1 MSFLISEIR
10 TEIFTSEK
18 QNPFFFLL
26 EFILCYLEK
35 KIKKKLILC
44 FSSLPVHQ

>member
-18 QNPFFFLL
+18 QNPFFFFLL

-35 KIKKKLILC
+35 KNQKKIN
-44 FSSLPVHQ
+44 FVF